1 MANDLTVRVFN
12 NFYNLDLS
20 VGADQY
26 EVVYSFFRART
37 TSESM
42 ARTYTE
48 TLFRISNITDTN
60 VLDLLQGMENKD
72 SMQIQLSLAYYLNTL
87 SETKSV
93 LFGASSIMTPN
104 PKVQRNII
112 Q

>member
-37 TSESM
+37 SSDAT
-42 ARTYTE
+42 ARSFTE
-48 TLFRISNITDTN
+48 TLFRVSNITDTP
-60 VLDLLQGMENKD
+60 VLELLQGMENQNE
-72 SMQIQLSLAYYLNTL
+72 MQIQLSLAYYLNTL
-87 SETKSV
+87 SNTKSV
-93 LFGASSIMTPN
+93 LFGASSVMTPN

>member
-12 NFYNLDLS
+12 QFYDLDLL

-26 EVVYSFFRART
+26 EVVYSFFRSRT
-37 TSESM
+37 SSEQV
-42 ARTYTE
+42 AKNFTE
-48 TLFRISNITDTN
+48 TLFRVSNITNTN
-60 VLDLLQGMENKD
+60 VIELLQGMENKD
-72 SMQIQLSLAYYLNTL
+72 SMQIQLTLAYYLNTI
-87 SETKSV
+87 SNTKTV
-93 LFGASSIMTPN
+93 LYGASDLMVPN

>member
-1 MANDLTVRVFN
+1 MANDPTVRVFN
-12 NFYNLDLS
+12 NFYNLDLL

-26 EVVYSFFRART
+26 EVVRSFFRART
-37 TSESM
+37 NSEET
-42 ARTYTE
+42 ADTYTE
-48 TLFRISNITDTN
+48 TLFRVSNITDTP
-60 VLDLLQGMENKD
+60 VLELLQGMENQD

-87 SETKSV
+87 SNTKSV
-93 LFGASSIMTPN
+93 LFGSSSIMTPN